1 MRGIPKE
8 YRKGILVLKIN
19 ETNLPEQLKH
29 KNAKALDY
37 LVNTYSNL
45 LYKVIYNILNSYG
58 EKGLVEE
65 CLNDVLLSIWNNSGM
80 FSGTPEKFVHWICV
94 IAKYKAIDYQRR
106 LAKDRITVDIDNYT
120 ITSDLSTED
129 KVLAN
134 EKRKELLECI
144 NQMDETDKR
153 IFIMRFYLGENI
165 NEIASKLRVSRNV
178 IDTRISR
185 GKKLLKEKF
194 QSFEEEN
201 NDGRYIQVL

>member
-65 CLNDVLLSIWNNSGM
+65 CLNDVLLSICNNSGM

>member
-1 MRGIPKE
+1 M
-8 YRKGILVLKIN
+8 KIN

-45 LYKVIYNILNSYG
+45 LYKAIYNVLNSYG

-106 LAKDRITVDIDNYT
+106 FAKDRITVDIDNYT

-144 NQMDETDKR
+144 NQMDETDKK

-165 NEIASKLRVSRNV
+165 NEIASKLGVSRNV

-185 GKKLLKEKF
+185 GKKLLREKF